1 MERDRSGTA
10 GRDRLL
16 ARAARV
22 LGDEVRADRWL
33 RQPNPDLRGRAPLEL
48 LDSDFGRR
56 EVEQLLARMERGTY
70 A

>member
-1 MERDRSGTA
+1 MESDDA

-16 ARAARV
+16 ERATRV
-22 LGDEVRADRWL
+22 LGDEARAGRWL
-33 RQPNPDLRGRAPLEL
+33 HQPNPDLRGRAPLEL

-56 EVEQLLARMERGTY
+56 EVEQLLTRMERGTY